1 MKKYKLS
8 NRRISEIIDYN
19 NHLEENTNM
28 IPIEEVK
35 DTHDKL
41 REILIKY
48 NNPEYGDCIVDE
60 ICWLFGNYPN
70 TNDVEPEKEKEIP
83 ITYGLI
89 KATCGWS
96 EFAEV
101 CDRNVWAIS
110 EFGDYEPN
118 EVFYITES
126 QAKQLK
132 FI

>member
-1 MKKYKLS
+1 MNK
-8 NRRISEIIDYN
+8 ISIKQA
-19 NHLEENTNM
+19 
-28 IPIEEVK
+28 K

-60 ICWLFGNYPN
+60 ISWLFSFP
-70 TNDVEPEKEKEIP
+70 TTIDVEPEEEKTIP

-96 EFAEV
+96 EFAETTG
-101 CDRNVWAIS
+101 RNVYAVNEW
-110 EFGDYEPN
+110 GDYPDN

>member
-1 MKKYKLS
+1 ME
-8 NRRISEIIDYN
+8 NQID
-19 NHLEENTNM
+19 
-28 IPIEEVK
+28 IEQAKE
-35 DTHDKL
+35 THDKL

-48 NNPEYGDCIVDE
+48 GNEEYGDCIVDE
-60 ICWLFGNYPN
+60 ISWLFGFP
-70 TNDVEPEKEKEIP
+70 TTIDVEPEEEKEIP

-96 EFAEV
+96 KFAET
-101 CDRNVWAIS
+101 CNRNVYAVA
-110 EFGDYEPN
+110 EFGDFEDR

>member
-1 MKKYKLS
+1 MKTKQELYEKVMYYANLLEDKLS
-8 NRRISEIIDYN
+8 YDETQEGKRWGK
-19 NHLEENTNM
+19 L
-28 IPIEEVK
+28 V
-35 DTHDKL
+35 DKL
-41 REILIKY
+41 QDFNFDKE
-48 NNPEYGDCIVDE
+48 
-60 ICWLFGNYPN
+60 
-70 TNDVEPEKEKEIP
+70 VEEKEIQ

-101 CDRNVWAIS
+101 TDRNVYAIN
-110 EFGDYEPN
+110 EFGDYEAN